1 MSDVGSIVKIVLLMS
16 WTHIFL
22 SSFSSIIWM
31 LYNSYTTSLHY
42 LQMFLYSV
50 LGAIVVAVLNVQ
62 EYGAITLNVVG

>member
-1 MSDVGSIVKIVLLMS
+1 MNAHFS
-16 WTHIFL
+16 F
-22 SSFSSIIWM
+22 SFSSIISM
-31 LYNSYTTSLHY
+31 LSYTYTTSLHY